1 MKKSRDWFWWLKRG
15 WVPRLLTRLL
25 GIKSPSLEMITPPV
39 SAVAFD
45 ETIVQ
50 ARFTYRFRATYLDEP
65 KGESLIE
72 IWRDGEPVKEFR
84 WPSYKIWN
92 ILAHAGEIIVGLE
105 QDSDAGLRV
114 AGSDLLGGNVYQPEV
129 ADEG

>member
-1 MKKSRDWFWWLKRG
+1 MKKSRDWLWWLKRG
-15 WVPRLLTRLL
+15 WIPRWVTRLL
-25 GIKSPSLEMITPPV
+25 GLPSPSEDLLTPPV
-39 SAVAFD
+39 GEVAYD

-72 IWRDGEPVKEFR
+72 VWRDGEPVKAFR

-105 QDSDAGLRV
+105 QDSDAGLYV
-114 AGSDLLGGNVYQPEV
+114 AGSDLLGGNVYQPE
-129 ADEG
+129 ATND